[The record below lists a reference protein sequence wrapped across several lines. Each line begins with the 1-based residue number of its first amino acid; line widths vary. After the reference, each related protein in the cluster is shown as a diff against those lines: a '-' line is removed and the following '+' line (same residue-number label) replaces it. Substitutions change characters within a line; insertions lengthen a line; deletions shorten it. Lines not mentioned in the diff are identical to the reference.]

1 MTGAAL
7 TGRSRFL
14 RTTSLPPIG
23 YNLYMTGLYIHI
35 PFCRA
40 KCGYCDFASAL
51 GKPEEIDVFL
61 EALSREAST
70 HSALA
75 GKFNTL
81 YVGGGTPSLL
91 STDQLK
97 KLIFIVSGLTGPL
110 RRLAE
115 STFEANPESLD
126 AEKAA
131 LLKKAGVS
139 RISLGLQACQDDLLK
154 RLGRVAMSGDF
165 LKAFGL
171 LRAAG
176 FDNINADLMCG
187 LPGQTLKDFADSIEW
202 LLKFKPEHVSFYAL
216 EVHDGTPF
224 SADGVK
230 EEPEASADMYEAG
243 AASLKLAGLVRYE
256 ISNFARPGRESVHNL
271 NYWEQ
276 GEYLG
281 LGPSAASYLGG
292 ERRANT
298 TGTAAYVRAALAGEE
313 IPQQSRETLTGRK
326 KNAEKI
332 MLGLRRTAG
341 IELPDDIFIEF
352 NEETDRL
359 LAAGLIEKA
368 GSRIKI
374 KEDRLYVSNA
384 VFREF
389 V

>member
-1 MTGAAL
+1 M
-7 TGRSRFL
+7 R
-14 RTTSLPPIG
+14 
-23 YNLYMTGLYIHI
+23 GLYVHI

-40 KCGYCDFASAL
+40 KCGYCDFASAP
-51 GKPEEIDVFL
+51 GTREEIDVFL
-61 EALSREAST
+61 EALSMEASSYT
-70 HSALA
+70 GLA

-91 STDQLK
+91 STGQLK
-97 KLIFIVSGLTGPL
+97 KLFSIIASLTGPL
-110 RRLAE
+110 PRLKE

-126 AEKAA
+126 EEKAA
-131 LLKKAGVS
+131 LIKKAGINRVS
-139 RISLGLQACQDDLLK
+139 MGLQASQDSLLK
-154 RLGRVAMSGDF
+154 RLGRVALSGDF

-187 LPGQTLKDFADSIEW
+187 LPGQTDKDFAGSIEW
-202 LLKFKPEHVSFYAL
+202 LLKLKPEHVSFYAL

-230 EEPEASADMYEAG
+230 EEPEAAADMYEAG
-243 AASLKLAGLVRYE
+243 AAALKLAGLDRYE
-256 ISNFARPGRESVHNL
+256 ISNFARPGRESAHNL

-298 TGTAAYVRAALAGEE
+298 AGTAAYVRAALAGET
-313 IPQQSRETLTGRK
+313 IPSQSRETLTGRK
-326 KNAEKI
+326 KDAEKI
-332 MLGLRRTAG
+332 MLGLRKTSG

-352 NEETDRL
+352 REETARL
-359 LAAGLIEKA
+359 LEAGLIERT
-368 GSRIKI
+368 GNRIKI
-374 KEDRLYVSNA
+374 REDRLYVSNA

>member
-1 MTGAAL
+1 M
-7 TGRSRFL
+7 
-14 RTTSLPPIG
+14 P
-23 YNLYMTGLYIHI
+23 GLYIHI

-40 KCGYCDFASAL
+40 KCGYCDFASAP
-51 GKPEEIDVFL
+51 GAAGEIDLFL
-61 EALSREAST
+61 EALSREAS
-70 HSALA
+70 AYAGLA
-75 GKFNTL
+75 GKFTTL
-81 YVGGGTPSLL
+81 YLGGGTPSLL
-91 STDQLK
+91 SPAQLE
-97 KLIFIVSGLTGPL
+97 KLFSVISGLTGPI

-131 LLKKAGVS
+131 CLKKAGVN
-139 RISLGLQACQDDLLK
+139 RISLGLQASQDRLLK

-176 FDNINADLMCG
+176 FDNISADLMCG
-187 LPGQTLKDFADSIEW
+187 LPGQTRKDFAESIEW
-202 LLKFKPEHVSFYAL
+202 LLKLKPEHVSFYAL

-230 EEPEASADMYEAG
+230 EEPEESAGMYEEG
-243 AASLKLAGLVRYE
+243 AASLILAGLNRYE
-256 ISNFARPGRESVHNL
+256 ISNFARPGREAVHNL

-298 TGTAAYVRAALAGEE
+298 SGTAAYLRAALAGEK
-313 IPQQSRETLTGRK
+313 IPRQYSETLEGRK
-326 KNAEKI
+326 KDAERI
-332 MLGLRRTAG
+332 MLGLRKTAG
-341 IELPDDIFIEF
+341 IELPDHIFIEF
-352 NEETDRL
+352 KEELARL
-359 LAAGLIEKA
+359 TETGFLERS
-368 GSRIKI
+368 GSRVKI
-374 KEDRLYVSNA
+374 REDRLYVSNI